1 MRPLLLTIEGINS
14 FTDAQTLDF
23 TRVGADN
30 IFCISGCT
38 GSGKT
43 TVLDCIIL
51 ALYQNHSER
60 GNLSDYINLKSDS
73 GRITFRFEL
82 NGEIYESVRVLSR
95 KQGKN
100 SMLLS
105 RGGQPVAEGEAA
117 FAVIQDAVGL
127 EVKEFTNVVVLQQ
140 GEFARFLK
148 AKKADR
154 VALINKLFDL
164 KRFEGLQS
172 KFNAKAK
179 EAEGQ
184 SVLLNKM
191 LEGYADVSKAALD
204 ALSAECAAAEETK
217 RQLEKVAA
225 ELADQANRAAE
236 QAKEYKRQ
244 LEIKSK
250 IAAAEK
256 ELADQNKRLEK
267 GAECKRQLDARE
279 EALAL
284 REKGRDGLVVRRQ
297 ELKAVAEESAELDKK
312 EAELKSLSVEAEEK
326 RRAADAAGK
335 LVSDSEAELAACNGE
350 MESALSAA
358 GLGGIGASEDV
369 KSVCVKKTA
378 ECTSVIDN
386 FAKAEAEAE
395 RSRRSLEEAEET
407 HRKLLEEW
415 ERTAPADKELQNTA
429 EKLDSEAKKAA
440 LYYEDAARL
449 NALALVKSGLKE
461 GDECPVCGGKIDRL
475 EAAESEELD
484 SLKEERDKAYAAAEK
499 AKKDAERSGKVLAA
513 LTERINSARTDAE
526 RKRAEYKEKAEYC
539 AGFDKIGAEKSLE
552 SLKKLAELTD
562 KRERLEVG
570 LKDKQHD
577 FTLKKQASDDCAE
590 RLKQYEADL
599 KSRREKLAEKAGE
612 NPRKEAERLEKEIG
626 DLDAEREKFSKDKK
640 GYDDAVRD
648 INAKLSEINGSLREL
663 KSGLKDCP
671 AVTEAEAAEKKNA
684 SDKKSKE
691 LNEANGALGT
701 LAEKKERLNKDLA
714 ERIKIEK
721 EKAEA
726 DKRHDRYSLFVKLFN
741 KNAFS
746 EFVAAEY
753 IKDFTA
759 AASERLCA
767 LTSGKYSMEYDEES
781 GEFFVRDFLS
791 GNERR
796 GVKTLSGGETFLA
809 SLSLAIAI
817 SEELSKNKN
826 FDFFFIDEGFG
837 TLSPDA
843 LDTVMSAL
851 EALSRDTLVG
861 VITHRGELIERI
873 PSVVRILPAT
883 ADEGS
888 KIF

>member
-1 MRPLLLTIEGINS
+1 M
-14 FTDAQTLDF
+14 
-23 TRVGADN
+23 
-30 IFCISGCT
+30 
-38 GSGKT
+38 
-43 TVLDCIIL
+43 
-51 ALYQNHSER
+51 
-60 GNLSDYINLKSDS
+60 
-73 GRITFRFEL
+73 
-82 NGEIYESVRVLSR
+82 
-95 KQGKN
+95 
-100 SMLLS
+100 
-105 RGGQPVAEGEAA
+105 
-117 FAVIQDAVGL
+117 
-127 EVKEFTNVVVLQQ
+127 
-140 GEFARFLK
+140 
-148 AKKADR
+148 
-154 VALINKLFDL
+154 
-164 KRFEGLQS
+164 
-172 KFNAKAK
+172 
-179 EAEGQ
+179 
-184 SVLLNKM
+184 
-191 LEGYADVSKAALD
+191 
-204 ALSAECAAAEETK
+204 
-217 RQLEKVAA
+217 
-225 ELADQANRAAE
+225 
-236 QAKEYKRQ
+236 
-244 LEIKSK
+244 
-250 IAAAEK
+250 
-256 ELADQNKRLEK
+256 
-267 GAECKRQLDARE
+267 
-279 EALAL
+279 
-284 REKGRDGLVVRRQ
+284 
-297 ELKAVAEESAELDKK
+297 
-312 EAELKSLSVEAEEK
+312 
-326 RRAADAAGK
+326 
-335 LVSDSEAELAACNGE
+335 
-350 MESALSAA
+350 
-358 GLGGIGASEDV
+358 
-369 KSVCVKKTA
+369 
-378 ECTSVIDN
+378 
-386 FAKAEAEAE
+386 
-395 RSRRSLEEAEET
+395 
-407 HRKLLEEW
+407 
-415 ERTAPADKELQNTA
+415 
-429 EKLDSEAKKAA
+429 
-440 LYYEDAARL
+440 
-449 NALALVKSGLKE
+449 
-461 GDECPVCGGKIDRL
+461 
-475 EAAESEELD
+475 
-484 SLKEERDKAYAAAEK
+484 
-499 AKKDAERSGKVLAA
+499 
-513 LTERINSARTDAE
+513 
-526 RKRAEYKEKAEYC
+526 
-539 AGFDKIGAEKSLE
+539 E

-562 KRERLEVG
+562 KRERLEAG

-590 RLKQYEADL
+590 RLKQDEADL

-612 NPRKEAERLEKEIG
+612 NPRKEAERLENEIK
-626 DLDAEREKFSKDKK
+626 DLDEEREKFNKDKK

-684 SDKKSKE
+684 SDKKNKE